1 MAFSNIFRLR
11 QSNVREH
18 KKKKLILDKVSVER
32 FEFTFAYIPTWQSQ
46 MMNSPERNG
55 GVSPSPYF
63 VNVAKSV
70 AINASPS
77 TKPIFEKGSY
87 LIKAIYSSFGRY
99 IGRRTF
105 RFLLLVFPLL
115 SARLSK
121 GNPQYPTACWRPA
134 NFRDKLLIIISKLG
148 KLVH

>member
-1 MAFSNIFRLR
+1 
-11 QSNVREH
+11 
-18 KKKKLILDKVSVER
+18 
-32 FEFTFAYIPTWQSQ
+32 
-46 MMNSPERNG
+46 MNSPERNG
-55 GVSPSPYF
+55 GVPHLVPPHL

-105 RFLLLVFPLL
+105 PFLLLVFPLL
-115 SARLSK
+115 SARLSPR
-121 GNPQYPTACWRPA
+121 GIHNIPLAAGQFSR
-134 NFRDKLLIIISKLG
+134 
-148 KLVH
+148 

>member
-1 MAFSNIFRLR
+1 
-11 QSNVREH
+11 
-18 KKKKLILDKVSVER
+18 
-32 FEFTFAYIPTWQSQ
+32 
-46 MMNSPERNG
+46 MNSPERNG
-55 GVSPSPYF
+55 GVPHLVSPHL
-63 VNVAKSV
+63 VAKSV

-105 RFLLLVFPLL
+105 PFLLLVFPLL

-121 GNPQYPTACWRPA
+121 GNPQYPAARWRPA

-148 KLVH
+148 KLVRWPKM